1 MKKTYIGFA
10 GLSLLLLL
18 GTQTVQAQQG
28 FGTDK
33 PNKSAAVDIQSSKRG
48 LLIPRVNLKS
58 TIDATTIVSPAQSL
72 MVYNQA
78 TTTSGTNDVTPG
90 YYYWDID
97 RWARF
102 AKQSEITEIEL
113 KGDVTGKTGETKVV
127 AIQGTSISNVA
138 PTANQ
143 VLTLVNG
150 VWTPTTITSSLI
162 SDAKGITGTGITVG
176 GTDNGAGSVLKEVT
190 LSITHGEANQVM
202 VTNADGTGTTWVN
215 QSVISPTTINEL
227 TSKGNTLTS
236 TVNGVGDSANIVN
249 SIGNTFDQDNKLVTT
264 VNGVSG
270 DGLDLTPAIQEGQL
284 KTTVS
289 AEDKKVTV
297 VGTLDKATKT
307 TNYIVGVVESE
318 LNIGNMGGQVTTTQ
332 ITDGAVT
339 TEKIKAGKDGEVLV
353 TEGGVTKWVDKKG
366 ATTNELKIVD
376 GKLVSTVNGQPAT
389 LDLTNQVTKNMLQE
403 GSVTKEK
410 IAADVAGEGL
420 VKNTT
425 TGALDVNA
433 GNGIKIVD
441 DKVTVNAGTGLS
453 FDKDGKLNVDYDT
466 TKTELAKGKVSST
479 TIVVNDDKGSEGS
492 TFKDVSLE
500 IKAGT
505 NGQVMVTKQGKATW
519 VAQSE
524 IVPTTTNDIK
534 TEGTNIVTTVNNQKA
549 ELTLAGDVV
558 LKNGETVVSG
568 IQGTP
573 VSETKPAAGQTL
585 VYNTT
590 TNTWEPGT
598 PNVGVDNVTDGK
610 DLTAADGDAATIEV
624 VKGGLKAVL
633 VETSLRVK
641 EESITSK
648 EIKNGTIKP
657 EDVAKAGNN
666 QVLVT
671 DGSGV
676 PAWKNQ
682 TEVGEVIT
690 ADNGLTKTKTNVQL
704 GGVLTKVTAI
714 GTTAKETLAITG
726 LQPAANTDYVVM
738 ADAQGVLKQMKA
750 AMPKFFYMP
759 SVVMPTAEDQISA
772 NVTPNVTYS
781 NGTYTVDLYANY
793 TSQFGA
799 PKVTSQANFKL
810 PVLPANELIY
820 NITWFDPTVFTN
832 VAVTPEGK
840 LTYKISAT
848 ADVTIGS
855 FMNIVFAVK

>member
-58 TIDATTIVSPAQSL
+58 TVDAVTIDSPAQSL

-113 KGDVTGKTGETKVV
+113 KGDVTGKTGDTKVV
-127 AIQGTSISNVA
+127 AIQGTSISDVA

-143 VLTLVNG
+143 VLTYDVTEGKWKAVSLTENNL
-150 VWTPTTITSSLI
+150 TSS
-162 SDAKGITGTGITVG
+162 KGITGTGITVG

-202 VTNADGTGTTWVN
+202 VTNADGNGTTWVD
-215 QSVISPTTINEL
+215 QSTLVPTTTNEL
-227 TSKGNTLTS
+227 ISNGNTLTS
-236 TVNGVGDSANIVN
+236 NVNGVSETANIVN
-249 SIGNTFDQDNKLVTT
+249 TIENTLDKDNKLVTT
-264 VNGVSG
+264 VNGKSG
-270 DGLDLTPAIQEGQL
+270 EGLDLTPAIEAGQ
-284 KTTVS
+284 KTTSVKNGS
-289 AEDKKVTV
+289 DKVTV
-297 VGTLDKATKT
+297 VTTGAGTKDKNTEYT
-307 TNYIVGVVESE
+307 VDVVEKE
-318 LNIGNMGGQVTTTQ
+318 LSLQNIGGQVTNTQ

-339 TEKIKAGKDGEVLV
+339 TEKIKPGKNGEVLV
-353 TEGGVTKWVDKKG
+353 TVNDGEKEVTKWVSQKDIVKANETVTTIKG
-366 ATTNELKIVD
+366 GTNITATKATDSHEY
-376 GKLVSTVNGQPAT
+376 T
-389 LDLTNQVTKNMLQE
+389 LDVPTATK
-403 GSVTKEK
+403 
-410 IAADVAGEGL
+410 DVAGV
-420 VKNTT
+420 VKP
-425 TGALDVNA
+425 GKGLDVA
-433 GNGIKIVD
+433 TDGTL
-441 DKVTVNAGTGLS
+441 TVN
-453 FDKDGKLNVDYDT
+453 YDT
-466 TKTELAKGKVSST
+466 AKKELATGNVTSSS
-479 TIVVNDDKGSEGS
+479 IVVNDDKGSVGS
-492 TFKDVSLE
+492 TFKDVTLE

-505 NGQVMVTKQGKATW
+505 NGQVMVTKEGKATW

-524 IVPTTTNDIK
+524 IVPTTTNAIK
-534 TEGTNIVTTVNNQKA
+534 TDGTNIVTTVNNQKA

-558 LKNGETVVSG
+558 LKNGETVVGG

-610 DLTAADGDAATIEV
+610 NLTAADGDAATIEV
-624 VKGGLKAVL
+624 VNGGLKAVL

-657 EDVAKAGNN
+657 EDVAKAGKN

-671 DGSGV
+671 DSSGV
-676 PAWKNQ
+676 PTWKNQ
-682 TEVGEVIT
+682 
-690 ADNGLTKTKTNVQL
+690 N
-704 GGVLTKVTAI
+704 KVAP
-714 GTTAKETLAITG
+714 
-726 LQPAANTDYVVM
+726 Q
-738 ADAQGVLKQMKA
+738 
-750 AMPKFFYMP
+750 FFYMP
-759 SVVMPTAEDQISA
+759 AVIFDTKAKGTGLVRDLYQEYVDQFTGGKIGKENANYNIAHGASGYTMPYTGGIVGSTDAPADIAVFDKGELHYY
-772 NVTPNVTYS
+772 VTY
-781 NGTYTVDLYANY
+781 YD
-793 TSQFGA
+793 
-799 PKVTSQANFKL
+799 
-810 PVLPANELIY
+810 
-820 NITWFDPTVFTN
+820 TN
-832 VAVTPEGK
+832 VFANLSIDGDGK
-840 LTYKISAT
+840 LTYDIIGNAT
-848 ADVTIGS
+848 PAS
-855 FMNIVFAVK
+855 YMNIVFVIK

>member
-58 TIDATTIVSPAQSL
+58 TIDAKTIVSPAQSL

-102 AKQSEITEIEL
+102 AKQSEIIEIEL
-113 KGDVTGKTGETKVV
+113 KGDVTGKTGDTKVV

-150 VWTPTTITSSLI
+150 VWTPTTITPSLI

-202 VTNADGTGTTWVN
+202 VTNADGNGTTWVDQKDIVKAN
-215 QSVISPTTINEL
+215 ETVTTIKEGTNI
-227 TSKGNTLTS
+227 
-236 TVNGVGDSANIVN
+236 TVTKAADSH
-249 SIGNTFDQDNKLVTT
+249 
-264 VNGVSG
+264 
-270 DGLDLTPAIQEGQL
+270 EY
-284 KTTVS
+284 
-289 AEDKKVTV
+289 
-297 VGTLDKATKT
+297 TLDVPTATKD
-307 TNYIVGVVESE
+307 VAGVV
-318 LNIGNMGGQVTTTQ
+318 
-332 ITDGAVT
+332 
-339 TEKIKAGKDGEVLV
+339 K
-353 TEGGVTKWVDKKG
+353 
-366 ATTNELKIVD
+366 
-376 GKLVSTVNGQPAT
+376 
-389 LDLTNQVTKNMLQE
+389 
-403 GSVTKEK
+403 
-410 IAADVAGEGL
+410 AGEGL
-420 VKNTT
+420 NVDG
-425 TGALDVNA
+425 TGNL
-433 GNGIKIVD
+433 
-441 DKVTVNAGTGLS
+441 TVNYETA
-453 FDKDGKLNVDYDT
+453 KEK
-466 TKTELAKGKVSST
+466 LAKGNVTSNS
-479 TIVVNDDKGSEGS
+479 IVVNDDKGSVGS

-505 NGQVMVTKQGKATW
+505 NGQVMVTKEGKVTW
-519 VAQSE
+519 VDQSD

-558 LKNGETVVSG
+558 LKNGETVVGG

-624 VKGGLKAVL
+624 VNGGLKAVL

-657 EDVAKAGNN
+657 EDVAKAGKN

-671 DGSGV
+671 DSSGV
-676 PAWKNQ
+676 PTWKNQ
-682 TEVGEVIT
+682 
-690 ADNGLTKTKTNVQL
+690 N
-704 GGVLTKVTAI
+704 KVAP
-714 GTTAKETLAITG
+714 
-726 LQPAANTDYVVM
+726 Q
-738 ADAQGVLKQMKA
+738 
-750 AMPKFFYMP
+750 FFYMP
-759 SVVMPTAEDQISA
+759 AVIFDTKSKGTKLSRDLYKEYVDQFTGGKAGVGNAEYPIAHGAGGYTMPYTGGIVGSTDAPADIAVFDRGELHYY
-772 NVTPNVTYS
+772 VTYYD
-781 NGTYTVDLYANY
+781 TKVFANL
-793 TSQFGA
+793 SID
-799 PKVTSQANFKL
+799 K
-810 PVLPANELIY
+810 
-820 NITWFDPTVFTN
+820 D
-832 VAVTPEGK
+832 GK
-840 LTYKISAT
+840 LTYDIIGNAT
-848 ADVTIGS
+848 PAS
-855 FMNIVFAVK
+855 YMNIVFVIK

>member
-28 FGTDK
+28 FGTDN
-33 PNKSAAVDIQSSKRG
+33 PHRSAAVDIQSSKRG
-48 LLIPRVNLKS
+48 LLIPRVDLKS
-58 TIDATTIVSPAQSL
+58 TIDKETIVSPAQSL

-78 TTTSGTNDVTPG
+78 TTTVGTNDVTPG

-102 AKQSEITEIEL
+102 AKQSDITAITL
-113 KGDVTGKTGETKVV
+113 AGDVTGPTNATVV
-127 AIQGTSISNVA
+127 GKIQGVEVSKNN

-143 VLTLVNG
+143 VLTLVNE

-190 LSITHGEANQVM
+190 LSITHGAANQVM
-202 VTNADGTGTTWVN
+202 VTNADGNGTTWVDQKDIVKAN
-215 QSVISPTTINEL
+215 ETVTTIKEGTNI
-227 TSKGNTLTS
+227 
-236 TVNGVGDSANIVN
+236 TVTKAADSH
-249 SIGNTFDQDNKLVTT
+249 
-264 VNGVSG
+264 
-270 DGLDLTPAIQEGQL
+270 EY
-284 KTTVS
+284 
-289 AEDKKVTV
+289 
-297 VGTLDKATKT
+297 TLDVPTATKD
-307 TNYIVGVVESE
+307 VAGVV
-318 LNIGNMGGQVTTTQ
+318 
-332 ITDGAVT
+332 
-339 TEKIKAGKDGEVLV
+339 K
-353 TEGGVTKWVDKKG
+353 
-366 ATTNELKIVD
+366 
-376 GKLVSTVNGQPAT
+376 
-389 LDLTNQVTKNMLQE
+389 
-403 GSVTKEK
+403 
-410 IAADVAGEGL
+410 AGEGL
-420 VKNTT
+420 NVDG
-425 TGALDVNA
+425 TGNL
-433 GNGIKIVD
+433 
-441 DKVTVNAGTGLS
+441 TVNYETA
-453 FDKDGKLNVDYDT
+453 KEK
-466 TKTELAKGKVSST
+466 LAKGNVTSNS
-479 TIVVNDDKGSEGS
+479 IVVNDDKGSVGS

-500 IKAGT
+500 IKAGN
-505 NGQVMVTKQGKATW
+505 NGQVMVTKEGKATW

-558 LKNGETVVSG
+558 LKGGKTVVGG
-568 IQGTP
+568 IQGRP

-624 VKGGLKAVL
+624 VNGGLKAVL

-682 TEVGEVIT
+682 
-690 ADNGLTKTKTNVQL
+690 N
-704 GGVLTKVTAI
+704 KVAP
-714 GTTAKETLAITG
+714 
-726 LQPAANTDYVVM
+726 Q
-738 ADAQGVLKQMKA
+738 
-750 AMPKFFYMP
+750 FFYMP
-759 SVVMPTAEDQISA
+759 AVIFDTKAKGTGLVRDLYQEYVNQFTGGESGSYDIAHGAGGYTMPYTGGVVGSDGAPADIAVFDRGELYYY
-772 NVTPNVTYS
+772 VTYYD
-781 NGTYTVDLYANY
+781 T
-793 TSQFGA
+793 
-799 PKVTSQANFKL
+799 KVFKNL
-810 PVLPANELIY
+810 KI
-820 NITWFDPTVFTN
+820 DKD
-832 VAVTPEGK
+832 GK
-840 LTYKISAT
+840 LTYDIVGNAT
-848 ADVTIGS
+848 PAS
-855 FMNIVFAVK
+855 YMNIVFVIK

>member
-58 TIDATTIVSPAQSL
+58 TVDAVTIDSPAQSL

-113 KGDVTGKTGETKVV
+113 KGDVTGKTGDTKVV
-127 AIQGTSISNVA
+127 AIQGTSISDVA

-143 VLTLVNG
+143 VLTYDVTEGKWKAVSLTENNL
-150 VWTPTTITSSLI
+150 TSS
-162 SDAKGITGTGITVG
+162 KGITGTGITVG

-202 VTNADGTGTTWVN
+202 VTNADGNGTTWVD
-215 QSVISPTTINEL
+215 QSTLVPTTTNEL
-227 TSKGNTLTS
+227 ISNGNTLTS
-236 TVNGVGDSANIVN
+236 NVNGVSETANIVN
-249 SIGNTFDQDNKLVTT
+249 TIENTLDKDNKLVTT
-264 VNGVSG
+264 VNGKSG
-270 DGLDLTPAIQEGQL
+270 EGLDLTPAIEAGQ
-284 KTTVS
+284 KTTSVKNGS
-289 AEDKKVTV
+289 DKVTV
-297 VGTLDKATKT
+297 VTTGAGTKDKNTEYT
-307 TNYIVGVVESE
+307 VDVVEKE
-318 LNIGNMGGQVTTTQ
+318 LSLQNIGGQVTNTQ

-339 TEKIKAGKDGEVLV
+339 TEKIKPGKNGEVLV
-353 TEGGVTKWVDKKG
+353 TVNDGEKEVTKWVSQKDIVKANETVTTIKG
-366 ATTNELKIVD
+366 GTNITATKATDSHEY
-376 GKLVSTVNGQPAT
+376 T
-389 LDLTNQVTKNMLQE
+389 LDVPTATK
-403 GSVTKEK
+403 
-410 IAADVAGEGL
+410 DVAGV
-420 VKNTT
+420 VKP
-425 TGALDVNA
+425 GKGLDVA
-433 GNGIKIVD
+433 TDGTL
-441 DKVTVNAGTGLS
+441 TVN
-453 FDKDGKLNVDYDT
+453 YDT
-466 TKTELAKGKVSST
+466 AKKELATGNVTSSS
-479 TIVVNDDKGSEGS
+479 IVVNDDKGSVGS
-492 TFKDVSLE
+492 TFKDVTLE

-505 NGQVMVTKQGKATW
+505 NGQVMVTKEGKATW

-524 IVPTTTNDIK
+524 IVPTTTNAIK
-534 TEGTNIVTTVNNQKA
+534 TDGTNIVTTVNNQKA

-558 LKNGETVVSG
+558 LKNGETVVGG

-610 DLTAADGDAATIEV
+610 NLTAADGDAATIEV
-624 VKGGLKAVL
+624 VNGGLKAVL

-657 EDVAKAGNN
+657 EDVAKAGKN

-671 DGSGV
+671 DSSGV
-676 PAWKNQ
+676 PTWKNQ
-682 TEVGEVIT
+682 
-690 ADNGLTKTKTNVQL
+690 N
-704 GGVLTKVTAI
+704 KVAP
-714 GTTAKETLAITG
+714 
-726 LQPAANTDYVVM
+726 Q
-738 ADAQGVLKQMKA
+738 
-750 AMPKFFYMP
+750 FFYMP
-759 SVVMPTAEDQISA
+759 AVIFDTKSKGTKLSRDLYKEYVDQFTGGKVGVGNAEYPIAHGAGGYTMPYTGGIVGSTDAPADIAVFDKGELHYY
-772 NVTPNVTYS
+772 VTYYD
-781 NGTYTVDLYANY
+781 TKVFANL
-793 TSQFGA
+793 SID
-799 PKVTSQANFKL
+799 K
-810 PVLPANELIY
+810 
-820 NITWFDPTVFTN
+820 D
-832 VAVTPEGK
+832 GK
-840 LTYKISAT
+840 LTYDIIGNAT
-848 ADVTIGS
+848 PAS
-855 FMNIVFAVK
+855 YMNIVFVIK

>member
-58 TIDATTIVSPAQSL
+58 TVDAVTIDSPAQSL

-113 KGDVTGKTGETKVV
+113 KGDVTGKTGDTKVV
-127 AIQGTSISNVA
+127 AIQGTSISDVA

-143 VLTLVNG
+143 VLTYDVTEGKWKAVSLTENNL
-150 VWTPTTITSSLI
+150 TSS
-162 SDAKGITGTGITVG
+162 KGITGTGITVG

-202 VTNADGTGTTWVN
+202 VTNADGNGTTWVD
-215 QSVISPTTINEL
+215 QSTLVPTTTNEL
-227 TSKGNTLTS
+227 ISNGNTLTS
-236 TVNGVGDSANIVN
+236 NVNGVSETANIVN
-249 SIGNTFDQDNKLVTT
+249 TIENTLDKDNKLVTT
-264 VNGVSG
+264 VNGKSG
-270 DGLDLTPAIQEGQL
+270 EGLDLTPAIEAGQ
-284 KTTVS
+284 KTTSVKNGS
-289 AEDKKVTV
+289 DKVTV
-297 VGTLDKATKT
+297 VTTGAGTKDKNTEYT
-307 TNYIVGVVESE
+307 VDVVEKE
-318 LNIGNMGGQVTTTQ
+318 LSLQNIGGQVTNTQ

-339 TEKIKAGKDGEVLV
+339 TEKIKPGKNGEVLV
-353 TEGGVTKWVDKKG
+353 TVNDGEKEVTKWVSQKDIVKANETVTTIKG
-366 ATTNELKIVD
+366 GTNITATKATDSHEY
-376 GKLVSTVNGQPAT
+376 T
-389 LDLTNQVTKNMLQE
+389 LDVPTATK
-403 GSVTKEK
+403 
-410 IAADVAGEGL
+410 DVAGV
-420 VKNTT
+420 VKP
-425 TGALDVNA
+425 GKGLDVA
-433 GNGIKIVD
+433 TDGTL
-441 DKVTVNAGTGLS
+441 TVN
-453 FDKDGKLNVDYDT
+453 YDT
-466 TKTELAKGKVSST
+466 AKKELATGNVTSSS
-479 TIVVNDDKGSEGS
+479 IVVNDDKGSVGS
-492 TFKDVSLE
+492 TFKDVTLE

-505 NGQVMVTKQGKATW
+505 NGQVMVTKEDKATW

-524 IVPTTTNDIK
+524 IVPTTTNAIK
-534 TEGTNIVTTVNNQKA
+534 TDGTNIVTTVNNQKA

-558 LKNGETVVSG
+558 LKNGETVVGG

-624 VKGGLKAVL
+624 VNGGLKAVL

-657 EDVAKAGNN
+657 EDVAKAGKN

-671 DGSGV
+671 DSSGV
-676 PAWKNQ
+676 PTWKNQ
-682 TEVGEVIT
+682 
-690 ADNGLTKTKTNVQL
+690 N
-704 GGVLTKVTAI
+704 KVAP
-714 GTTAKETLAITG
+714 
-726 LQPAANTDYVVM
+726 Q
-738 ADAQGVLKQMKA
+738 
-750 AMPKFFYMP
+750 FFYMP
-759 SVVMPTAEDQISA
+759 AVIFDTKSKGTGLERDLYQEYVNQFTGGKAGEGNANYPIAHGAGGYTMPYTGGIVGSTDAPADIAVFDRGELHYY
-772 NVTPNVTYS
+772 VTYYD
-781 NGTYTVDLYANY
+781 T
-793 TSQFGA
+793 
-799 PKVTSQANFKL
+799 KV
-810 PVLPANELIY
+810 
-820 NITWFDPTVFTN
+820 FDN
-832 VAVTPEGK
+832 LKIDKDGK
-840 LTYKISAT
+840 LTYNIIGNAT
-848 ADVTIGS
+848 PAS
-855 FMNIVFAVK
+855 YMNIVFVIK